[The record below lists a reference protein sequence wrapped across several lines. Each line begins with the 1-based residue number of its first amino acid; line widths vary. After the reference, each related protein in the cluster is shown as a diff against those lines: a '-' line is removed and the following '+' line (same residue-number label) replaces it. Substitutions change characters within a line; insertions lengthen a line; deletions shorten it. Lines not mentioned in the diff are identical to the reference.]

1 MKTTLILSIAF
12 LQSKCLFSFSTFDW
26 EQRYKEDITEFQCP
40 PINPNKL
47 GENVCSL
54 GDSVEKIDKAIDT
67 LTSENS
73 KQTGQIDKNAQDI
86 SNLLVADTNL
96 DSRIDDL
103 LKKVEQLATCRKS
116 AAHYLGIPN
125 GGRYVGN
132 CNTGA
137 AFTTSVCILQCQ
149 DLNDGGNYHN
159 CASLQCDGAD
169 RWKVTSGQ
177 VCCKVNQ
184 YSGPEG
190 CC

>member
-1 MKTTLILSIAF
+1 MKTIIISFLIF
-12 LQSKCLFSFSTFDW
+12 LQGSLISSFDL

-54 GDSVEKIDKAIDT
+54 GNSVGEIDKAIDT
-67 LTSENS
+67 LTSENLQ
-73 KQTGQIDKNAQDI
+73 QTVQINKNTQDI
-86 SNLLVADTNL
+86 SNLRNADTNL

-103 LKKVEQLATCRKS
+103 LKKVEQLATCRRS
-116 AAHYLGIPN
+116 AAHYLGTPN
-125 GGRYVGN
+125 GGRYGGN
-132 CNTGA
+132 CNTGG
-137 AFTTSVCILQCQ
+137 AFTTSDC
-149 DLNDGGNYHN
+149 H
-159 CASLQCDGAD
+159 LQCDGAD

-177 VCCKVNQ
+177 VCCKVNH